1 MLRGGFVLFDKNC
14 ACVGLFAAV
23 ASARHPCPALA
34 TELFIPSA
42 IAVVFADP
50 PYTKTNGTV
59 FIHCKKLLMVARR
72 FLIGSFSVQGF
83 LQFSL
88 CLQIEFPVP
97 TLWLTGLLPQ
107 FIRAADNF
115 DSRRPSH
122 SCSFRI
128 GAPRNVLLTGI
139 FCEIFGFP
147 KLPFSLEPKL

>member
-1 MLRGGFVLFDKNC
+1 MLRGGFFLFDKNW

-34 TELFIPSA
+34 TELVILSA
-42 IAVVFADP
+42 IAVVFADL

-115 DSRRPSH
+115 DSRRPPH

-128 GAPRNVLLTGI
+128 EAPRNVLLTGI

-147 KLPFSLEPKL
+147 KLPCLEPKL